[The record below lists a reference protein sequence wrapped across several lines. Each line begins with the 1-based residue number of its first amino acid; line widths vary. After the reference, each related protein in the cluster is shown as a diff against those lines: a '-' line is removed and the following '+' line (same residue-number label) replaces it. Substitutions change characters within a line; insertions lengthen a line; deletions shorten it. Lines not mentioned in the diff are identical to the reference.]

1 MRCMRRSDFWAR
13 MYDHFGEMYA
23 ESFARDY
30 VLDELSSRTVQ
41 RALADGYDAKDVWR
55 AVCDEM
61 GIPASER

>member
-1 MRCMRRSDFWAR
+1 MRRSDFWAR
-13 MYDHFGEMYA
+13 MYQHFGETYA

-30 VLDELSSRTVQ
+30 ALDELGSRTVLH
-41 RALADGYDAKDVWR
+41 ALAEGYDAKDVWR